1 MGPATIL
8 LAMATSK
15 VLNPPA
21 GLDDEVAVILSN
33 AAKQFNTSFSV
44 GIVGPT
50 GSPWEIAHAA
60 GVQDRSTGVKLG
72 AHSMIPVGSVTK
84 AWTSVRTMQL
94 VEQGKIGLDTPAHT
108 YIDPWLAK
116 QNPPAGPLLAMWNS
130 DTTIETVTV
139 KHLLAMTSGLRDYD
153 DTAFETWT
161 IENPDKD
168 ATPLGLIGALNKTF
182 LFKPGSPEE
191 AAYSSDGFVLLGMV
205 LASVTDAPTY
215 DKLDQMVVNGSEASA
230 LFGDTIFMGPGRC
243 STHPDVPHQYI
254 VRPPALRNHR
264 RPNQLRSHP
273 SPDKRPDRGT
283 YINGGLSL
291 SSLQHEAAVAM
302 TAVGSVDH
310 ATLSLA
316 PAATIRSHEG
326 NELCADRSI
335 WTSGFAW
342 EGKAVGFSGGTP
354 TAEDCCA
361 FANANPYNMY
371 PQLGWTWYPPSICVI
386 FAYTGTPATP
396 SNGTVK
402 TAVSGPIL
410 SPKPTEDWFIDLY
423 ETSCLNGW
431 TMGNAATASIDM
443 ARFFSAFAAG
453 DLLSDAAVDLM
464 KPDHVFS
471 QGFAACTGSNSAQC
485 LVYGLGFMRIPRAL
499 PIPYPAQCNGHPNC
513 GCLPGTQQCGVT
525 LYGYGHPGQDWGS
538 GMSAAEFYP
547 DLGNVSVALAVNSVS
562 GLNTSLTVA
571 ENGAFNDYTLCQIMR
586 ALANT
591 VNPTFPKIICMAP
604 F

>member
-1 MGPATIL
+1 
-8 LAMATSK
+8 
-15 VLNPPA
+15 
-21 GLDDEVAVILSN
+21 
-33 AAKQFNTSFSV
+33 
-44 GIVGPT
+44 
-50 GSPWEIAHAA
+50 
-60 GVQDRSTGVKLG
+60 
-72 AHSMIPVGSVTK
+72 
-84 AWTSVRTMQL
+84 
-94 VEQGKIGLDTPAHT
+94 
-108 YIDPWLAK
+108 
-116 QNPPAGPLLAMWNS
+116 
-130 DTTIETVTV
+130 
-139 KHLLAMTSGLRDYD
+139 
-153 DTAFETWT
+153 
-161 IENPDKD
+161 
-168 ATPLGLIGALNKTF
+168 
-182 LFKPGSPEE
+182 
-191 AAYSSDGFVLLGMV
+191 MV
-205 LASVTDAPTY
+205 LASVTGAPTY

-254 VRPPALRNHR
+254 VRPPAMGNHL

-273 SPDKRPDRGT
+273 GPDDRPDWGA
-283 YINGGLSL
+283 YIYGGLSL
-291 SSLQHEAAVAM
+291 SSLQHEAAAAM
-302 TAVGSVDH
+302 TSAVGSVDH
-310 ATLSLA
+310 DHAALSHATPSLA
-316 PAATIRSHEG
+316 PATNRSREG
-326 NELCADRSI
+326 NELCADRLI

-342 EGKAVGFSGGTP
+342 EGKTVGFSAGTP

-386 FAYTGTPATP
+386 FAYAGTPATP

-453 DLLSDAAVDLM
+453 DLVSDAAVDLM

-471 QGFAACTGSNSAQC
+471 QGFAACADGNPAQC

-525 LYGYGHPGQDWGS
+525 LYGYGHPGQDWGR
-538 GMSAAEFYP
+538 YV
-547 DLGNVSVALAVNSVS
+547 VSKA
-562 GLNTSLTVA
+562 TH
-571 ENGAFNDYTLCQIMR
+571 
-586 ALANT
+586 
-591 VNPTFPKIICMAP
+591 
-604 F
+604 